1 MMITVETIIEAPIH
15 KVWDAWTNP
24 EHIVQWN
31 YASDDWHCPKAA
43 VDLTP
48 GGLFSYE
55 MKAKDG
61 SMGFDFTGLYD
72 DVIEHKMITYRMS
85 DGRAVEIRFELL
97 DGKVK
102 LSESFEAEGSDSDE
116 MQRAGWQCIL
126 VNFKNYVEA
135 LM

>member
-48 GGLFSYE
+48 GGLALIL
-55 MKAKDG
+55 MKCRELGG
-61 SMGFDFTGLYD
+61 S
-72 DVIEHKMITYRMS
+72 VS
-85 DGRAVEIRFELL
+85 
-97 DGKVK
+97 
-102 LSESFEAEGSDSDE
+102 S
-116 MQRAGWQCIL
+116 
-126 VNFKNYVEA
+126 
-135 LM
+135 